1 MLKYTT
7 DIAAG
12 YASSFGVFQEYYQ
25 THTPFEGSGNIA
37 IIGTCATVSIR
48 GTLESRY
55 ILTMSRVSRI
65 S

>member
-7 DIAAG
+7 DTAAG

-25 THTPFEGSGNIA
+25 THAPFEGSGNIA

-48 GTLESRY
+48 ETC
-55 ILTMSRVSRI
+55 I
-65 S
+65 SVYSNHG